1 MSDRGLGFLVSLSY
15 LPFYPQFSNQIND
28 NYGNDS
34 FDQSNILHGKSF
46 YTWIF
51 VKWSLNIWFVTF
63 KVKRTHVN
71 VLTAH
76 IINKMLFDW
85 NFEGKHKRLM
95 VPWIILNIL
104 AYWIMFGPKTVLEE
118 NWSSFCSSL
127 IKHILLLFSPK
138 PNTLKVHTYTQ
149 NSKKGYNEMQKFI
162 ESSNYIMWVLFIF
175 ALC

>member
-95 VPWIILNIL
+95 LPWIVLNIL
-104 AYWIMFGPKTVLEE
+104 AYWIIFEPKTV
-118 NWSSFCSSL
+118 FGRKL
-127 IKHILLLFSPK
+127 IVFLQFFDKTYPSALFPKTKHIKGTHL
-138 PNTLKVHTYTQ
+138 HT
-149 NSKKGYNEMQKFI
+149 K
-162 ESSNYIMWVLFIF
+162 
-175 ALC
+175 